1 MSPQPMRRRTL
12 LSALAA
18 GAAAATTGVA
28 LPAQAQGKHC
38 RAAKT
43 GPVTVA
49 YIEVNDHSMLSA
61 GKYTL
66 ANGGA
71 QVIDVAVI
79 FAANINYDGS
89 NAYLS
94 FNQQVQSVL
103 DNVATQV
110 RPLQQ
115 KGIKVLLSILGN
127 HQGAGFANFP
137 TQAAADAFAQ
147 QLADTVNQYGLDG
160 IDFDDEYAEY
170 GNNGTGQPND
180 FSFVYL
186 VQALRAKLPN
196 KLITLYDI
204 GPAADRLTYNG
215 QSIANTFDYAWN
227 PYYGTWGVPS
237 GPTSKSRLSPAAVS
251 YTATS
256 SSTAASLAQRTV
268 SEGYG
273 VFLTYNLTESD
284 TLVVHDRLHPEAL
297 RQRDGLHALVAT
309 GWPAARSRPSFQS
322 ATLTAAAALATTAPV
337 GQYLRRVCPAGI
349 PGDVVC
355 RRFLALLIELA
366 DYLSEEPGLLLHH
379 FAGHIVLRLV
389 AVGAKA
395 PGHRHLQYDS

>member
-1 MSPQPMRRRTL
+1 MKRRTL

-18 GAAAATTGVA
+18 GTAAAATGAA
-28 LPAQAQGKHC
+28 LPAEAATKC
-38 RAAKT
+38 RRARKT

-89 NAYLS
+89 NAYLF
-94 FNQQVQSVL
+94 FNDQVTNVL
-103 DNVATQV
+103 NNVATQV

-115 KGIKVLLSILGN
+115 KGIKVLLSVLGN

-137 TQAAADAFAQ
+137 NQAAADAFAQ
-147 QLADTVNQYGLDG
+147 QLADAVNQYGLDG

-180 FSFVYL
+180 FSFFYL
-186 VQALRAKLPN
+186 IQALRAKLPN

-204 GPAADRLTYNG
+204 GPAADRLSYNG
-215 QSIANTFDYAWN
+215 QSIAETFNYAWN

-237 GPTSKSRLSPAAVS
+237 GPSEKSRLSPAAIS

-268 SEGYG
+268 NEGYG

-284 TLVVHDRLHPEAL
+284 TSSYM
-297 RQRDGLHALVAT
+297 T
-309 GWPAARSRPSFQS
+309 SFTQKLYGS
-322 ATLTAAAALATTAPV
+322 ATVYTP
-337 GQYLRRVCPAGI
+337 
-349 PGDVVC
+349 
-355 RRFLALLIELA
+355 
-366 DYLSEEPGLLLHH
+366 
-379 FAGHIVLRLV
+379 
-389 AVGAKA
+389 
-395 PGHRHLQYDS
+395 

>member
-1 MSPQPMRRRTL
+1 MSPQPLRRRTL

-28 LPAQAQGKHC
+28 LPAQAQEKKHC
-38 RAAKT
+38 QAQKT

-79 FAANINYDGS
+79 FAANINYDGT

-147 QLADTVNQYGLDG
+147 QLADAVNQYGLDG

-186 VQALRAKLPN
+186 VQALRQKLPN

-215 QSIANTFDYAWN
+215 QSIANTFNYAWN
-227 PYYGTWGVPS
+227 PYYGTWSVPR
-237 GPTSKSRLSPAAVS
+237 GPSAKSKLSPAAIQIN
-251 YTATS
+251 ATS
-256 SSTAASLAQRTV
+256 TSTAASLAARTV

-273 VFLTYNLTESD
+273 VFLTYDLGGTDSHTYISSFTKKLYNS
-284 TLVVHDRLHPEAL
+284 
-297 RQRDGLHALVAT
+297 
-309 GWPAARSRPSFQS
+309 AAVYKP
-322 ATLTAAAALATTAPV
+322 
-337 GQYLRRVCPAGI
+337 
-349 PGDVVC
+349 
-355 RRFLALLIELA
+355 
-366 DYLSEEPGLLLHH
+366 
-379 FAGHIVLRLV
+379 
-389 AVGAKA
+389 
-395 PGHRHLQYDS
+395 

>member
-1 MSPQPMRRRTL
+1 MKRRTL

-18 GAAAATTGVA
+18 GTAAAATGAA
-28 LPAQAQGKHC
+28 LPAEAATKC
-38 RAAKT
+38 RRARKT

-89 NAYLS
+89 NAYLF
-94 FNQQVQSVL
+94 FNDQVTNVL
-103 DNVATQV
+103 NNVATQV

-115 KGIKVLLSILGN
+115 KGIKVLLSVLGN

-137 TQAAADAFAQ
+137 NQAAADAFAQ
-147 QLADTVNQYGLDG
+147 QLADAVNQYGLDG

-196 KLITLYDI
+196 NLITLYDI
-204 GPAADRLTYNG
+204 GPAADRRSYNG
-215 QSIANTFDYAWN
+215 QSIAETFNYAWN

-237 GPTSKSRLSPAAVS
+237 GPSEKSRLSPAAIS

-268 SEGYG
+268 NEGYG

-284 TLVVHDRLHPEAL
+284 TSSYM
-297 RQRDGLHALVAT
+297 T
-309 GWPAARSRPSFQS
+309 SFTQKLYGS
-322 ATLTAAAALATTAPV
+322 ATVYTP
-337 GQYLRRVCPAGI
+337 
-349 PGDVVC
+349 
-355 RRFLALLIELA
+355 
-366 DYLSEEPGLLLHH
+366 
-379 FAGHIVLRLV
+379 
-389 AVGAKA
+389 
-395 PGHRHLQYDS
+395 

>member
-1 MSPQPMRRRTL
+1 
-12 LSALAA
+12 
-18 GAAAATTGVA
+18 
-28 LPAQAQGKHC
+28 
-38 RAAKT
+38 
-43 GPVTVA
+43 
-49 YIEVNDHSMLSA
+49 MLSA

-79 FAANINYDGS
+79 FAANINYDGT
-89 NAYLS
+89 NAYLH
-94 FNQQVQSVL
+94 FNDQVTSVL

-137 TQAAADAFAQ
+137 DQASADAFAQ
-147 QLADTVNQYGLDG
+147 QLADAVDEYGLDG
-160 IDFDDEYAEY
+160 IDFDDEYVEY

-204 GPAADRLTYNG
+204 GPSAERLTYNG
-215 QSIANTFDYAWN
+215 QSIVDTFDYGWN
-227 PYYGTWGVPS
+227 PYYGSWGVPS
-237 GPTSKSRLSPAAVS
+237 APSAKSRTSPAAVS

-268 SEGYG
+268 DEGYG

-284 TLVVHDRLHPEAL
+284 TSSYMSAFTQKLY
-297 RQRDGLHALVAT
+297 G
-309 GWPAARSRPSFQS
+309 S
-322 ATLTAAAALATTAPV
+322 ATVYKP
-337 GQYLRRVCPAGI
+337 
-349 PGDVVC
+349 
-355 RRFLALLIELA
+355 
-366 DYLSEEPGLLLHH
+366 
-379 FAGHIVLRLV
+379 
-389 AVGAKA
+389 
-395 PGHRHLQYDS
+395 

>member
-1 MSPQPMRRRTL
+1 MKRRTL

-18 GAAAATTGVA
+18 GTAAISVTATGAA
-28 LPAQAQGKHC
+28 LPAEAAPKCRRAQ
-38 RAAKT
+38 KT

-49 YIEVNDHSMLSA
+49 YIEVNDHSMLNA

-66 ANGGA
+66 AKGGA

-79 FAANINYDGS
+79 FAANINYDGTK
-89 NAYLS
+89 AYLY
-94 FNQQVQSVL
+94 FNENVQSVL

-147 QLADTVNQYGLDG
+147 QLADAVNQYGLDG

-186 VQALRAKLPN
+186 VQALRQKLPT

-204 GPAADRLTYNG
+204 GPSAERLTYNG
-215 QSIANTFDYAWN
+215 QSIVDTFDYGWN
-227 PYYGTWGVPS
+227 PYYGTWSVPS
-237 GPTSKSRLSPAAVS
+237 APSEKSRVSPAAVS

-268 SEGYG
+268 NEGYG

-284 TLVVHDRLHPEAL
+284 T
-297 RQRDGLHALVAT
+297 
-309 GWPAARSRPSFQS
+309 SSYMS
-322 ATLTAAAALATTAPV
+322 AFTQKLYGSNTVYNA
-337 GQYLRRVCPAGI
+337 
-349 PGDVVC
+349 
-355 RRFLALLIELA
+355 
-366 DYLSEEPGLLLHH
+366 
-379 FAGHIVLRLV
+379 
-389 AVGAKA
+389 
-395 PGHRHLQYDS
+395 

>member
-1 MSPQPMRRRTL
+1 MKRRTL

-18 GAAAATTGVA
+18 GTAAAATGAA
-28 LPAQAQGKHC
+28 LPAEAAPKC
-38 RAAKT
+38 RRARKT

-89 NAYLS
+89 NAYLF
-94 FNQQVQSVL
+94 FNDQVTNVL
-103 DNVATQV
+103 NNVATQV

-115 KGIKVLLSILGN
+115 KGIKVLLSVLGN

-147 QLADTVNQYGLDG
+147 QLADAVNQYGLDG

-204 GPAADRLTYNG
+204 GPAADRLSYNG
-215 QSIANTFDYAWN
+215 QSIAETFNYAWN

-237 GPTSKSRLSPAAVS
+237 GPSEKSRLSPAAIS
-251 YTATS
+251 YTDTS

-268 SEGYG
+268 NEGYG

-284 TLVVHDRLHPEAL
+284 TSSYMSAFTQKLY
-297 RQRDGLHALVAT
+297 G
-309 GWPAARSRPSFQS
+309 S
-322 ATLTAAAALATTAPV
+322 ATV
-337 GQYLRRVCPAGI
+337 Y
-349 PGDVVC
+349 
-355 RRFLALLIELA
+355 
-366 DYLSEEPGLLLHH
+366 
-379 FAGHIVLRLV
+379 
-389 AVGAKA
+389 KA
-395 PGHRHLQYDS
+395 